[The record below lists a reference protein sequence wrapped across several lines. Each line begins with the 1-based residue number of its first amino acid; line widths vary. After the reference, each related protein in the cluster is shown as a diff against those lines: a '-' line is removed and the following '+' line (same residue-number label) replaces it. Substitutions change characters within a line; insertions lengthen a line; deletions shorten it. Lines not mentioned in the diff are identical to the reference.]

1 MTDLAPPGPAP
12 ADLEATLEAHRVELT
27 GYCYRMLGSGF
38 EAEDAVQDTMLR
50 AWKSYESF
58 QGRAALRSWLYRIA
72 TNVCF
77 DMTAARAKRA
87 RPVDFGPCIT
97 ADSSFEPPNA
107 ENMWIEPVPDA
118 KVLPEAGD
126 PADLAIA
133 RDSVRLAFV
142 AALQLLPPKQRAVL
156 ILREVLRWQASEVG
170 ELLGTSV
177 ASVNSALQRARATL
191 DAQKP
196 ADTETAEPSDP
207 EQKALVGRYLDAFVR
222 YDMDALVA
230 LLHEDATSC
239 MPPYDMWLR
248 SPAEIQK
255 WMLGPGAACR
265 GSVVI
270 PVEACASPAFAQ
282 WRPDG
287 AGGYYPWSIQVVEI
301 RGGRIAGLNYFLD
314 TENLWPLF
322 GLPQSPDPAWLRETV
337 G

>member
-1 MTDLAPPGPAP
+1 MTDLATRDP
-12 ADLEATLEAHRVELT
+12 DLSAQLEAHRVELT

-50 AWKSYESF
+50 AWKSYDSF
-58 QGRAALRSWLYRIA
+58 QGRSALRSWLYKIA

-77 DMTAARAKRA
+77 DAIAARSKRA
-87 RPVDFGPCIT
+87 RPVEFGPCIT
-97 ADSSFEPPNA
+97 ADQSFEPPNA

-156 ILREVLRWQASEVG
+156 ILREVLKWQASEVSD
-170 ELLGTSV
+170 LLGSSV
-177 ASVNSALQRARATL
+177 ASVNSAMQRARATL
-191 DAQKP
+191 DAARP
-196 ADTETAEPSDP
+196 ADTETAEPTDP
-207 EQKALVGRYLDAFVR
+207 EQKALVDRYLDAFVR
-222 YDMDALVA
+222 YDMQALVA

-239 MPPYDMWLR
+239 MPPYAMWLQG
-248 SPAEIQK
+248 PAEIAK
-255 WMLGPGAACR
+255 WNLGPGAACR
-265 GSVVI
+265 GSYVR

-287 AGGYYPWSIQVVEI
+287 NGGYFPWSIHVLEI
-301 RGGRIAGLNYFLD
+301 RDGRIAALNYFLD
-314 TENLWPLF
+314 VEHLWPLF
-322 GLPQSPDPAWLRETV
+322 GLPQTPDPAWLGAR
-337 G
+337 